1 MVMMG
6 IDLGTVRTGISLCDK
21 DEILAYP
28 FCVIEETD
36 SEKLSNRIVEICKKN
51 NVERIL
57 IGYPKNMDGSVGERA
72 LRSES
77 FKKLLSKYFDK
88 EIILWDERLTTVC
101 SQKNFRSLNINSRK
115 QKKIIDK
122 ASATVLL
129 QSYMNSKPNK
139 I

>member
-57 IGYPKNMDGSVGERA
+57 IGYPKNMDGSVGESA

-129 QSYMNSKPNK
+129 QSYINSKPNK